1 MILHKIMHKK
11 RFSTMMTYAKD
22 EIMTATDMVRN
33 FSTVLGSITKGK
45 QKRVVIVKN
54 NRFEAV
60 MIPIDAYE
68 KMSEAVEILEKIY
81 ASTKKKSD
89 G

>member
-1 MILHKIMHKK
+1 
-11 RFSTMMTYAKD
+11 MTYTKN

-33 FSTVLGSITKGK
+33 FSSVLGSLSKGEH
-45 QKRVVIVKN
+45 KRIVIVKN

-60 MIPIDAYE
+60 MVTVDEYE
-68 KMSEAVEILEKIY
+68 KMSEAVSILEKIY

>member
-1 MILHKIMHKK
+1 
-11 RFSTMMTYAKD
+11 MTYHKD

-33 FSTVLGSITKGK
+33 FSSVLHSVSKEKKKVI
-45 QKRVVIVKN
+45 IVKN

-60 MIPIDAYE
+60 MLSVEAYE
-68 KMSEAVEILEKIY
+68 KMSEAVTILERIY
-81 ASTKKKSD
+81 ASTKKKTD

>member
-1 MILHKIMHKK
+1 
-11 RFSTMMTYAKD
+11 MTYAKN

-33 FSTVLGSITKGK
+33 FSSVLGSLTKGK
-45 QKRVVIVKN
+45 SKRIVIVKN

-60 MIPIDAYE
+60 MVTVDEYE
-68 KMSEAVEILEKIY
+68 KMSEAVNILEKIY

>member
-1 MILHKIMHKK
+1 
-11 RFSTMMTYAKD
+11 MTFTKD

-33 FSTVLGSITKGK
+33 FSAVLSSVSKEK
-45 QKRVVIVKN
+45 KRVVVVKN

-60 MIPIDAYE
+60 MISVESYE
-68 KMSEAVEILEKIY
+68 KMNEAVMILEKIY

>member
-1 MILHKIMHKK
+1 
-11 RFSTMMTYAKD
+11 MTYNTD

-33 FSTVLGSITKGK
+33 FSAVLNSVSKEK
-45 QKRVVIVKN
+45 KRVVVVKN

-60 MIPIDAYE
+60 MIPMEAYE
-68 KMSEAVEILEKIY
+68 KMSEAVTILEKIY
-81 ASTKKKSD
+81 TSTKKKSD

>member
-1 MILHKIMHKK
+1 
-11 RFSTMMTYAKD
+11 MTYAKN

-33 FSTVLGSITKGK
+33 FSSVLGSLSKGNN
-45 QKRVVIVKN
+45 KRVVIVKN

-60 MIPIDAYE
+60 MITVDEYE
-68 KMSEAVEILEKIY
+68 KMSEAVNILEKIY

>member
-1 MILHKIMHKK
+1 
-11 RFSTMMTYAKD
+11 MTYAKN

-33 FSTVLGSITKGK
+33 FSSVLGSLSKGK
-45 QKRVVIVKN
+45 NKRVVIVKN

-60 MIPIDAYE
+60 MITVDEYE

>member
-1 MILHKIMHKK
+1 
-11 RFSTMMTYAKD
+11 MTYAKN

-33 FSTVLGSITKGK
+33 FTSVLGSLSKGEN
-45 QKRVVIVKN
+45 KRVVIVKN

-60 MIPIDAYE
+60 MITVDEYE
-68 KMSEAVEILEKIY
+68 KMSEAVQILEKIY

>member
-1 MILHKIMHKK
+1 
-11 RFSTMMTYAKD
+11 MTFDKD

-33 FSTVLGSITKGK
+33 FSAVLS
-45 QKRVVIVKN
+45 RVSKEKKKVVVVKN

-60 MIPIDAYE
+60 MISVEAYE
-68 KMSEAVEILEKIY
+68 KMSEAVTILERIY

>member
-1 MILHKIMHKK
+1 
-11 RFSTMMTYAKD
+11 
-22 EIMTATDMVRN
+22 
-33 FSTVLGSITKGK
+33 
-45 QKRVVIVKN
+45 VKN

-60 MIPIDAYE
+60 MITVDEYE
-68 KMSEAVEILEKIY
+68 KMSEAVHILEKIY

>member
-1 MILHKIMHKK
+1 MT
-11 RFSTMMTYAKD
+11 FSKD

-33 FSTVLGSITKGK
+33 FSTVLSSVSKEK
-45 QKRVVIVKN
+45 KRVVVVKN

-60 MIPIDAYE
+60 MISVEAYE
-68 KMSEAVEILEKIY
+68 KMSEAVTILERIY

>member
-1 MILHKIMHKK
+1 
-11 RFSTMMTYAKD
+11 MTYAKN

-33 FSTVLGSITKGK
+33 FSSVLGSLSKGNN
-45 QKRVVIVKN
+45 KRVVIVKN

-60 MIPIDAYE
+60 MITVDEYE
-68 KMSEAVEILEKIY
+68 KMSEAVQILEKIY